1 MRPKKLWRICSA
13 AWTMFF
19 RSAPFTSVFSRER
32 GEAER
37 SELISLKIHA
47 LLERSIRLAL
57 LQRERIKVRVP
68 EVHRIEIYMALSQ
81 TFLLVI
87 GDQGNKLSRE
97 HSATDPGF
105 SFQFL

>member
-1 MRPKKLWRICSA
+1 
-13 AWTMFF
+13 MFF

-57 LQRERIKVRVP
+57 LQREKVRVP

-105 SFQFL
+105 SSQFL